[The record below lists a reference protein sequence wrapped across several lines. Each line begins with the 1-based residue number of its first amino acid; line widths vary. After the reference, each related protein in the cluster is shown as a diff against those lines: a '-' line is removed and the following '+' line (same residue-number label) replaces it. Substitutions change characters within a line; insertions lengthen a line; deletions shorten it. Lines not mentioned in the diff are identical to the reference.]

1 MDSSNTWNGSG
12 FDETNFGMA
21 VFICGSN
28 TNNSLKNI
36 TCIGLQGLSKIMP
49 LVQSCCETLSHYQH
63 LVKIDNTIM
72 DGNILTNNDFEVM
85 LSKGLGRFFLHDEKM
100 QLFQNAKGIADLLLT
115 IVNQD
120 DDENIINI
128 TPN

>member
-1 MDSSNTWNGSG
+1 
-12 FDETNFGMA
+12 
-21 VFICGSN
+21 
-28 TNNSLKNI
+28 
-36 TCIGLQGLSKIMP
+36 
-49 LVQSCCETLSHYQH
+49 
-63 LVKIDNTIM
+63 M